1 MSNAATTTTPLLKPL
16 EAAVNRILSLD
27 PETPLR
33 LKSLAGRS
41 VRVELPEACLTLR
54 ACFDGQGISLR
65 PFVPEEQPPVDASVR
80 LPLAAAVSL
89 LRSRGEQAQG
99 VEFRGDVAVVHALRR
114 LAGGLEIDWEA
125 QLARLTG
132 DIVAHCVGLAARG
145 LLGWLDHARQ
155 TFEANLGEYLTEET
169 RQLPPAAEVATFLDE
184 VDRLRQDADRLEAR
198 LARLERAC
206 QGKPGSR

>member
-1 MSNAATTTTPLLKPL
+1 M
-16 EAAVNRILSLD
+16 
-27 PETPLR
+27 
-33 LKSLAGRS
+33 
-41 VRVELPEACLTLR
+41 
-54 ACFDGQGISLR
+54 
-65 PFVPEEQPPVDASVR
+65 DASVR

-132 DIVAHCVGLAARG
+132 DIVAHRVGLAARG